1 MPTASRFRCPAC
13 GFTVFNR
20 RLTHCEACRAP
31 LPESLRFDAP
41 ALARLERDAAEI
53 DRQRAE
59 LARDA
64 EAQEAERQR
73 RRGDGG

>member
-1 MPTASRFRCPAC
+1 MSTAPRFRCPAC

-20 RLTHCEACRAP
+20 RLTHCEACQAP
-31 LPESLRFDAP
+31 LPEGLRFDAP
-41 ALARLERDAAEI
+41 ALARLARDAAEI

-64 EAQEAERQR
+64 EAQEAQRQR

>member
-1 MPTASRFRCPAC
+1 MTVSTRFRCPAC

-20 RLTHCEACRAP
+20 RLAHCEACQAP
-31 LPESLRFDAP
+31 LPESLRFDA
-41 ALARLERDAAEI
+41 ATLARLERDAAEI

-59 LARDA
+59 LAREA